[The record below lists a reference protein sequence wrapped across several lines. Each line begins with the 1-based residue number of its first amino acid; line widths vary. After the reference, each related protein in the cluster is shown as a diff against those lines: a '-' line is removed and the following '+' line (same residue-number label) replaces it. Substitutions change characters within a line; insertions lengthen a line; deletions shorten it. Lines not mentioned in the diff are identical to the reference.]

1 MPTKTNTMSKKKKT
15 LKSINEANNPACFLG
30 AVMGS
35 DFQVK
40 KIDFSD
46 PEVIAKIEE
55 CKRKQQECLD
65 RKNVDWEKLSR
76 TYITI

>member
-1 MPTKTNTMSKKKKT
+1 MSKKSKT
-15 LKSINEANNPACFLG
+15 DKNVNDAINPACFLG

-55 CKRKQQECLD
+55 CKKKQQECLD
-65 RKNVDWEKLSR
+65 RKKVDWEKLSR

>member
-1 MPTKTNTMSKKKKT
+1 MNTDKT
-15 LKSINEANNPACFLG
+15 SIENANHPSCLG
-30 AVMGS
+30 VVMGS

-65 RKNVDWEKLSR
+65 RKNIDWEKLSR